1 MRTCSLITAG
11 EKLSEGLARSTFPA
25 TCRRDW
31 PRGTND
37 SYVRLGLPPG
47 ERGWHGKGLTGYRG
61 SHRLFAPRSVRVAP
75 SRSGRGR
82 QHFGTAKSCPD
93 TLCCWLDRADRVYA
107 A

>member
-37 SYVRLGLPPG
+37 SYVRLGLPPD
-47 ERGWHGKGLTGYRG
+47 ERGWHGEGLRGHRDATGFPALVSTRG
-61 SHRLFAPRSVRVAP
+61 SPPSLRMTASFFCVENGGSCMTSGCHRVS
-75 SRSGRGR
+75 
-82 QHFGTAKSCPD
+82 
-93 TLCCWLDRADRVYA
+93 A
-107 A
+107 AVNV

>member
-37 SYVRLGLPPG
+37 SYVRLGLPPD
-47 ERGWHGKGLTGYRG
+47 ERGWHGKGLTW
-61 SHRLFAPRSVRVAP
+61 HRSAHRRSL
-75 SRSGRGR
+75 GLGR
-82 QHFGTAKSCPD
+82 QSAAKTQNQDPS
-93 TLCCWLDRADRVYA
+93 TRVSPA
-107 A
+107 VSTPSSGSRW